1 MKKNILK
8 NGYID
13 INNGQIH
20 YSHIGEGDIAL
31 FLFHESPQ
39 SAKVYANVMPYL
51 SDDFSVYAFDTPGY
65 GNSTP
70 PNKPLKIEEY
80 ASILVEGID
89 KLDVKK
95 YATGGCHTG
104 ASLAL

>member
-1 MKKNILK
+1 MKKDILK

-20 YSHIGEGDIAL
+20 YSHIGEGDVAL

-51 SDDFSVYAFDTPGY
+51 ADNFSVYAFDTPGY

-70 PNKPLKIEEY
+70 PKKPLK
-80 ASILVEGID
+80 S
-89 KLDVKK
+89 KNM
-95 YATGGCHTG
+95 HPF
-104 ASLAL
+104 